1 MNLRSHIKKLDAEKK
16 IIRIKKEV
24 STKYEAANILAE
36 LDGTPVLFENIK
48 DHHMQI
54 AGNLN
59 STRDLVAMALGTEK
73 EKLLKLMSSSI
84 NNLKAPKTVKT
95 APCQEVVEHNVDLK
109 NLPIMTYLPEDGG
122 PYIPSAIIVV
132 NDKELGRNVCFHRMM
147 IIGKDK
153 LAVRVV
159 ENRGTHNAL
168 KKSKGNLEV
177 AICIGNS
184 TAVLLAAATSIK
196 PNEDEF
202 ALANAI
208 EKTDLVKCK
217 TVNLEVPAESE
228 IVLECIMT
236 NELADEGP
244 FMDLTGTLDY
254 VRKQPTIKKNCITRR
269 KDAIY
274 QTLLPGLSEHKI
286 LMGMPREP
294 TILNEIKK
302 VAKCKNVLLTSGGN
316 SWLHAVVQIE
326 KRNAKDGK
334 KAIEAAFKG
343 HNSLKLVTVVDDD
356 INIYDSADVEW
367 ARSTRFQAAKDTI
380 IMLNQPSS
388 SLDPSA
394 EKKDNEKTKTS
405 KLGLDATIPWDKKKD
420 EFKKAGY
427 KKIDLK
433 KYI

>member
-1 MNLRSHIKKLDAEKK
+1 MNLRSYIKKLDAEKK
-16 IIRIKKEV
+16 LIRIKKPV
-24 STKYEAANILAE
+24 ASKYEAANILAE
-36 LDGTPVLFENIK
+36 LDGTPVIFENIN
-48 DHHMQI
+48 DHKIQV

-59 STRDLVAMALGTEK
+59 SSRDLVAMALGTEK
-73 EKLLKLMSSSI
+73 EKLLELMSKSI
-84 NNLKAPKTVKT
+84 NNLKSPKTVKT
-95 APCQEVVEHNVDLK
+95 APCQEVVEKDINLK
-109 NLPIMTYLPEDGG
+109 NLPIMTYLKEDGG

-132 NDKELGRNVCFHRMM
+132 KDKELGRNVCFHRMM
-147 IIGKDK
+147 VIGKDK

-159 ENRGTHNAL
+159 ENRGTYNAL

-217 TVNLEVPAESE
+217 TVDLEVPADTE
-228 IVLECIMT
+228 IVLEGIIT
-236 NELADEGP
+236 DELADEGP
-244 FMDLTGTLDY
+244 FMDLTGTLDF
-254 VRKQPTIKKNCITRR
+254 VRKQPTIKINCITRR

-294 TILNEIKK
+294 TILNEVKK
-302 VAKCKNVLLTSGGN
+302 VVKCKIVLLTPGGN
-316 SWLHAVVQIE
+316 AWLHAVVQIE
-326 KRNAKDGK
+326 KRKADDGK

-356 INIYDSADVEW
+356 INLYDSADVEW
-367 ARSTRFQAAKDTI
+367 ALSTRFQAAKDTI

-394 EKKDNEKTKTS
+394 EKKDKEKTKTS
-405 KLGLDATIPWDKKKD
+405 KLGLDATIPWDKNRK
-420 EFKKAGY
+420 EFEKSGY
-427 KKIDLK
+427 KKINLK

>member
-16 IIRIKKEV
+16 LIRIKKPI

-36 LDGTPVLFENIK
+36 LDGTPVIFENIN
-48 DHHMQI
+48 DHKIQV

-59 STRDLVAMALGTEK
+59 SSRDLVAMALGTEK
-73 EKLLKLMSSSI
+73 EKLLKLMSKSI
-84 NNLKAPKTVKT
+84 NNLKSPKTVKT
-95 APCQEVVEHNVDLK
+95 APCQEVVEKDINLK
-109 NLPIMTYLPEDGG
+109 SLPIMTYLKEDGG

-132 NDKELGRNVCFHRMM
+132 KDKELGRNVCFHRMM
-147 IIGKDK
+147 VVGKDK

-159 ENRGTHNAL
+159 ENRGTYNAL
-168 KKSKGNLEV
+168 KKSKGKLEV

-217 TVNLEVPAESE
+217 TVDLEVPAESE
-228 IVLECIMT
+228 IVLEGIMT
-236 NELADEGP
+236 NDLTDEGP

-254 VRKQPTIKKNCITRR
+254 VRKQPTIKINCITRR

-294 TILNEIKK
+294 TILNEVKK
-302 VAKCKNVLLTSGGN
+302 VAKCKNILLTSGGN

-326 KRNAKDGK
+326 KRKADDGK

-367 ARSTRFQAAKDTI
+367 ALSTRFQAAKDTI

-394 EKKDNEKTKTS
+394 EKKEGEKTKTS
-405 KLGLDATIPWDKKKD
+405 KLGLDATIPWDKNRQ
-420 EFKKAGY
+420 EFEKSGY